1 MMRAEAGGPAG
12 TLEAQARLSGHL
24 AAAGYGAVT
33 PPVLQPV
40 EPFLELSGEDI
51 RRRIFVTQ
59 DEAGAEL
66 CLRPEFTI
74 PVCRLH
80 RARADGQAAD
90 YSYLGPVFRL
100 GGDEPDEFLQAGIES
115 IGRTDTPA
123 ADAEVLG
130 LALEGLAL
138 LGRADG
144 AVRLGDMGLTAALL
158 DGLGVPPAAKR
169 RTLRALA
176 AGRSLDG
183 VMNAGQSEDRHAGLL
198 ATIQGQDPKGVRAF
212 VEDVLSIAGISAVG
226 GRSAG
231 EIAERF
237 LAKAA
242 AQASGG
248 AGLNAEN
255 RAIIDRYRAI
265 SGDPDAAARDLR
277 ALAGEAGLLRH
288 VPFEAA
294 LGLFEERT
302 GFMAARGLPVERFRF
317 AGGFARNLDY
327 YTGFIFEVT
336 APAGDGGTGAVL
348 VGGGRYDGLL
358 SHLGSPAPLPA
369 VGCAFWLD
377 RALSGARDA
386 AQSSEPR
393 DA

>member
-1 MMRAEAGGPAG
+1 MGRPEADSGVGAEAQG
-12 TLEAQARLSGHL
+12 RLVAHERLVAHL
-24 AAAGYGAVT
+24 VEAGYARVS

-59 DEAGAEL
+59 DEAGTEL

-80 RARADGQAAD
+80 RARSADAAAD

-100 GGDEPDEFLQAGIES
+100 AGDEPDEFLQAGIES

-138 LGRADG
+138 FGREAP
-144 AVRLGDMGLTAALL
+144 AVRLGDMGLTVALL

-176 AGRSLDG
+176 AGRSLDS
-183 VMNAGQSEDRHAGLL
+183 VTNGQGSEEPHAGLL
-198 ATIQGQDPKGVRAF
+198 AAIQGQDPGAVRGF
-212 VEDVLSIAGISAVG
+212 VEDVLAIAGISAVG

-237 LAKAA
+237 LGRAA

-255 RAIIDRYRAI
+255 RAIIDRYRAVH
-265 SGDPDAAARDLR
+265 GDPDAAAGSLR
-277 ALAGEAGLLRH
+277 ALAAEAGLRH
-288 VPFEAA
+288 APFDAA
-294 LGLFEERT
+294 LALFEERT
-302 GFMAARGLPVERFRF
+302 GFMAARGLPIERFRF

-336 APAGDGGTGAVL
+336 ETPGSAVL
-348 VGGGRYDGLL
+348 AGGGRYDGLI
-358 SHLGSPAPLPA
+358 SQLGGAEPTPA

-377 RALSGARDA
+377 RLAAPAGA
-386 AQSSEPR
+386 
-393 DA
+393 

>member
-1 MMRAEAGGPAG
+1 MMLPEAGSPSAG
-12 TLEAQARLSGHL
+12 GDAQARLAQHFVE
-24 AAAGYGAVT
+24 AGYAAVT

-59 DEAGAEL
+59 DEAGTEL

-74 PVCRLH
+74 PVGRLH
-80 RARADGQAAD
+80 RSRADGLSAD

-100 GGDEPDEFLQAGIES
+100 AGDEPDEFLQAGIES
-115 IGRTDTPA
+115 IGRADTPA
-123 ADAEVLG
+123 ADAEVIG

-138 LGRADG
+138 FGRTDV
-144 AVRLGDMGLTAALL
+144 AVRLGDMGLTVALL
-158 DGLGVPPAAKR
+158 DGLSVPPAAKR

-183 VMNAGQSEDRHAGLL
+183 VTHAAATEDPHAGLL
-198 ATIQGQDPKGVRAF
+198 AAIQGQDPKGVRAF
-212 VEDVLSIAGISAVG
+212 VEDVLSIAGISRVG
-226 GRSAG
+226 GRSAA

-237 LAKAA
+237 LAKAS

-248 AGLNAEN
+248 AGLNTEN
-255 RAIIDRYRAI
+255 RAVIERYRAI
-265 SGDPDAAARDLR
+265 GGDPDSAAQALR
-277 ALAGEAGLLRH
+277 ALARDAGLRH
-288 VPFEAA
+288 PPFEAA

-302 GFMAARGLPVERFRF
+302 GFMAARGLPVERFGF
-317 AGGFARNLDY
+317 SGGFARNLDY

-336 APAGDGGTGAVL
+336 AGAADAPVL

-358 SHLGSPAPLPA
+358 THLGSPVPLPA
-369 VGCAFWLD
+369 VGCAFWLN
-377 RALSGARDA
+377 RVVQAGGT
-386 AQSSEPR
+386 PR
-393 DA
+393 

>member
-1 MMRAEAGGPAG
+1 MTMTRPEPDRGSDEP
-12 TLEAQARLSGHL
+12 AQARLLAHL
-24 AAAGYGAVT
+24 AGAGYGPVA
-33 PPVLQPV
+33 PPVLQPI

-59 DEAGAEL
+59 DAGGAEL

-80 RARADGQAAD
+80 RMRADGQPAD
-90 YSYLGPVFRL
+90 YSYCGPVFRL
-100 GGDEPDEFLQAGIES
+100 AADEPDEFFQAGIES

-138 LGRADG
+138 LGRRDLS
-144 AVRLGDMGLTAALL
+144 VRLGDMGLTVALL
-158 DGLGVPPAAKR
+158 DALSVPPAAKR

-183 VMNAGQSEDRHAGLL
+183 VTNGFEGAPGEDPHAGLL
-198 ATIQGQDPKGVRAF
+198 AAIQGQDPKGVRAF
-212 VEDVLSIAGISAVG
+212 VEDVLAIAGISAVG

-237 LAKAA
+237 LARAT
-242 AQASGG
+242 AQANGG

-255 RAIIDRYRAI
+255 RAILDRYRAVT
-265 SGDPDAAARDLR
+265 GDPDAAARDLR
-277 ALAGEAGLLRH
+277 ALAADAGIRH
-288 VPFEAA
+288 GALAAA
-294 LGLFEERT
+294 LDLFEERT
-302 GFMAARGLPVERFRF
+302 GFIAARGLAVESFRF
-317 AGGFARNLDY
+317 QGGFARNLDY
-327 YTGFIFEVT
+327 YTGFIFE
-336 APAGDGGTGAVL
+336 AAEGERPVL

-358 SHLGSPAPLPA
+358 SHLGSPVPLPA
-369 VGCAFWLD
+369 VGCTFWIE
-377 RALSGARDA
+377 RATGAGR
-386 AQSSEPR
+386 
-393 DA
+393 

>member
-1 MMRAEAGGPAG
+1 MMLPEAGSPSAG
-12 TLEAQARLSGHL
+12 EDAQARLARHL
-24 AAAGYGAVT
+24 AEAGYGAVT

-59 DEAGAEL
+59 DEAGTEL

-80 RARADGQAAD
+80 RSRADGQSAD

-100 GGDEPDEFLQAGIES
+100 AGDEPDEFLQAGIES

-123 ADAEVLG
+123 ADAEVIG

-138 LGRADG
+138 FGRTDVT
-144 AVRLGDMGLTAALL
+144 VRLGDMGLTVALL
-158 DGLGVPPAAKR
+158 DGLSVPPAAKR

-183 VMNAGQSEDRHAGLL
+183 VTNAVTTEDPHAGLL
-198 ATIQGQDPKGVRAF
+198 AAIQGQDPKGVRAF
-212 VEDVLSIAGISAVG
+212 VEDVLSIAGISRVG

-237 LAKAA
+237 LAKAS
-242 AQASGG
+242 AQANGG
-248 AGLNAEN
+248 AGLNTEN
-255 RAIIDRYRAI
+255 RAVIERYRTI
-265 SGDPDAAARDLR
+265 GGDPDSAAQALRELARD
-277 ALAGEAGLLRH
+277 AGLRH
-288 VPFEAA
+288 PPFEAA
-294 LGLFEERT
+294 LSLFEERT
-302 GFMAARGLPVERFRF
+302 GFMAARGLPVERFGF
-317 AGGFARNLDY
+317 SGGFARNLDY
-327 YTGFIFEVT
+327 YTGFIFEMT
-336 APAGDGGTGAVL
+336 AGAAGSPVL

-358 SHLGSPAPLPA
+358 THLGSPIPLPA
-369 VGCAFWLD
+369 VGCAFWLN
-377 RALSGARDA
+377 RVVQAGGT
-386 AQSSEPR
+386 PR
-393 DA
+393 

>member
-1 MMRAEAGGPAG
+1 MTMTRPEPG
-12 TLEAQARLSGHL
+12 TGSDEPAQARLLAHL
-24 AAAGYGAVT
+24 AGAGYGPVT
-33 PPVLQPV
+33 PPVLQPI

-59 DEAGAEL
+59 DAGGAEL

-90 YSYLGPVFRL
+90 YSYCGPVFRL
-100 GGDEPDEFLQAGIES
+100 TAGEPDEFLQAGIES

-138 LGRADG
+138 LGREAPS
-144 AVRLGDMGLTAALL
+144 VRLGDMGLTVALL

-169 RTLRALA
+169 RTLRAIA

-183 VMNAGQSEDRHAGLL
+183 VTNGSERNAGEDRHAGLL
-198 ATIQGQDPKGVRAF
+198 AAIQGQDPQGVRAF
-212 VEDVLSIAGISAVG
+212 VEDVLAIAGISAVG

-237 LAKAA
+237 LGKAA
-242 AQASGG
+242 AQANGG

-255 RAIIDRYRAI
+255 RAVLDRYRAVT
-265 SGDPDAAARDLR
+265 GDPDTAARDLR
-277 ALAGEAGLLRH
+277 ALVAEAGVRH
-288 VPFEAA
+288 DAVEAA
-294 LGLFEERT
+294 LDLFEERT
-302 GFMAARGLPVERFRF
+302 GFIAARGLPIGGFRF
-317 AGGFARNLDY
+317 QGGFARNLDY
-327 YTGFIFEVT
+327 YTGFIFE
-336 APAGDGGTGAVL
+336 ASEGDGPVL

-358 SHLGSPAPLPA
+358 AHLGSPVPLPA
-369 VGCAFWLD
+369 VGCTFWIE
-377 RALSGARDA
+377 RATGAGR
-386 AQSSEPR
+386 
-393 DA
+393 

>member
-1 MMRAEAGGPAG
+1 MMLPEAGSPSAG
-12 TLEAQARLSGHL
+12 EDAQARLARHL
-24 AAAGYGAVT
+24 AEAGYGAVT

-59 DEAGAEL
+59 DEAGTEL

-80 RARADGQAAD
+80 RSRADGQSAD

-100 GGDEPDEFLQAGIES
+100 AGDEPDEFLQAGIES

-123 ADAEVLG
+123 ADAEVIG

-138 LGRADG
+138 FGRTDVT
-144 AVRLGDMGLTAALL
+144 VRLGDMGLTVALL
-158 DGLGVPPAAKR
+158 DGLSVPPAAKR

-183 VMNAGQSEDRHAGLL
+183 VTNAVTTEDPHAGLL
-198 ATIQGQDPKGVRAF
+198 AAIQGQDPKGVRAF
-212 VEDVLSIAGISAVG
+212 VEDVLAIAGISAVG

-242 AQASGG
+242 AQANGG
-248 AGLNAEN
+248 SGLNAEN
-255 RAIIDRYRAI
+255 RAVLDRYRVIA
-265 SGDPDAAARDLR
+265 GHPDAAARDLR
-277 ALAGEAGLLRH
+277 ALVADANVRH
-288 VPFEAA
+288 DALSAA
-294 LGLFEERT
+294 LDLFEERI
-302 GFMAARGLPVERFRF
+302 GFIAARGLPIERFRF
-317 AGGFARNLDY
+317 QAGFARNLDY
-327 YTGFIFEVT
+327 YAGFIFEVT
-336 APAGDGGTGAVL
+336 EADGPIL

-358 SHLGSPAPLPA
+358 GHLGSPAALPA
-369 VGCAFWLD
+369 VGCTFWIA
-377 RALSGARDA
+377 RVAGA
-386 AQSSEPR
+386 
-393 DA
+393 

>member
-1 MMRAEAGGPAG
+1 MTRPGAGETGADG
-12 TLEAQARLSGHL
+12 AQRARLLAHL
-24 AAAGYGAVT
+24 EAAGYGPVT

-59 DEAGAEL
+59 DAGGAEL

-80 RARADGQAAD
+80 RTRADGQAAD
-90 YSYLGPVFRL
+90 YSYHGPVFRL
-100 GGDEPDEFLQAGIES
+100 AADEPDEFFQAGIES
-115 IGRTDTPA
+115 IGRADTPA

-138 LGRADG
+138 FGRENP
-144 AVRLGDMGLTAALL
+144 AVRLGDMGLTTALL
-158 DGLGVPPAAKR
+158 DGLSVPPAAKR

-183 VMNAGQSEDRHAGLL
+183 VTNGAEGARPEDPHAGLL
-198 ATIQGQDPKGVRAF
+198 AAIQGQDPRGVRAF
-212 VEDVLSIAGISAVG
+212 VEDVLAIAGISAVG

-237 LAKAA
+237 LGKAA
-242 AQASGG
+242 AQANGG

-255 RAIIDRYRAI
+255 RAILDRYRGI
-265 SGDPDAAARDLR
+265 VGDPDAAARDLR
-277 ALAGEAGLLRH
+277 ALVADANVRH
-288 VPFEAA
+288 GA
-294 LGLFEERT
+294 LDVALDLFEERT
-302 GFMAARGLPVERFRF
+302 GFIAARGLDIAALRF

-327 YTGFIFEVT
+327 YTGFIFEVGEG
-336 APAGDGGTGAVL
+336 AGPIL

-358 SHLGSPAPLPA
+358 GHLGSPVALPA
-369 VGCAFWLD
+369 VGCTFWIERIA
-377 RALSGARDA
+377 RAGR
-386 AQSSEPR
+386 
-393 DA
+393 